1 MYDSPFLK
9 RNNASEKTLEQ
20 HFFFFFLPRLQLEE
34 FPGPGIKLMSQQGPE
49 MLNLRCHKRTPGVTS
64 LMFGKKKILYLV
76 KMYFKN

>member
-1 MYDSPFLK
+1 MTAHFSK
-9 RNNASEKTLEQ
+9 ETMQVRRHWSNT
-20 HFFFFFLPRLQLEE
+20 FFFFFLPRLQLEE
-34 FPGPGIKLMSQQGPE
+34 FPGPGIKLMSQQGPK